1 MTENRKFEVEY
12 LATAKDYRRVLLW
25 YRWKRLAVIIAV
37 TFLIG
42 IPILYSAFSGDAI
55 NRPPAVVLWFLL
67 VLPILVLASFYWGIW
82 RQAERI
88 EKIFEPA
95 RVVFTENGMR
105 SAGESS
111 SAEMDWDDFY
121 RVYETNQDFIFF
133 PEKKIFYTIPKRFFQ
148 NANEIIEFKKLLQKK
163 LGSKARFFKNNFLAT
178 YLCLSST

>member
-12 LATAKDYRRVLLW
+12 LVTAKDYRRVLLW

-42 IPILYSAFSGDAI
+42 LPILYSAFSGDV
-55 NRPPAVVLWFLL
+55 NSRPPAVVLWFLL
-67 VLPILVLASFYWGIW
+67 VLPVLVLASFYWGIW

-95 RVVFTENGMR
+95 KVVFTEDGMS
-105 SAGESS
+105 SAGEFS

-121 RVYETNQDFIFF
+121 RIYETNQDFIFF
-133 PEKKIFYTIPKRFFQ
+133 PGKKIFYTIPKRFFQ
-148 NANEIIEFKKLLQKK
+148 NANEISEFKKLLREKINVR
-163 LGSKARFFKNNFLAT
+163 ARLK
-178 YLCLSST
+178 